1 MKTITVGHVPGALQ
15 TVAVE
20 DGANVSDVLEAAG
33 LSADGLEVRVNGSAA
48 SLDTSVPDN
57 AKVYLVKK
65 VKGN

>member
-1 MKTITVGHVPGALQ
+1 MKTITTGHVPGTLQ

-20 DGANVSDVLEAAG
+20 DDATVRNVLEAAE

-48 SLDTSVPDN
+48 TLDTSVPDG